1 MTQPVADVVVPTWN
15 ARDLLERCLAR
26 LGAQSAKLHVV
37 VVDNGSADGTGELLA
52 ARFPEVTLV
61 ALPENI
67 GFGPAVNR
75 GVEAARTSRIVV
87 LNNDVEADP
96 EFVARIVAPL
106 DGGRSGM
113 VAGLLLRPGRN
124 VVDSYGL
131 ELDRTLA
138 AFPRFAGEPYRPEAL
153 HERSL
158 AAPSGGAA
166 AYRRDAFEAVGG
178 FDERLFAYFED
189 VDLALRL
196 HEERWTCVGARD
208 AVGVHLGSASFAR
221 RSRRQVETAGVSRG
235 YMLRKHAV
243 FKGGVMTAATA
254 VATEAAAVA
263 ADALLRRDLAALRG
277 RMRGWRLAKGTELRL
292 SRAAVNESIGLVGSL
307 RRRRAGL

>member
-15 ARDLLERCLAR
+15 ARDLLERCLAC
-26 LGAQSAKLHVV
+26 LAGQSAKVHVIA
-37 VVDNGSADGTGELLA
+37 VDNGSEDGTLELLA
-52 ARFPEVTLV
+52 ARFPEVTLI
-61 ALPENI
+61 ALQENI

-75 GVEAARTSRIVV
+75 GVEAARTSAIVL

-96 EFVARIVAPL
+96 DFVARIRAPL
-106 DGGRSGM
+106 DGERTGM
-113 VAGLLLRPGRN
+113 VAGLLLRPGRK
-124 VVDSYGL
+124 VVDGYGL

-138 AFPRFAGEPYRPEAL
+138 AFPRFAGEAYRAEAL
-153 HERSL
+153 HERGL

-166 AYRRDAFEAVGG
+166 AYRRDVFEAAGG

-196 HEERWTCVGARD
+196 HADGWTCAGAPD
-208 AVGVHLGSASFAR
+208 AIGVHLGSASFGR
-221 RSRRQVETAGVSRG
+221 RTRRQVETAGVSRG

-243 FKGGVMTAATA
+243 FKSGVRAAATA
-254 VATEAAAVA
+254 AATEAAAVT
-263 ADALLRRDLAALRG
+263 ADALLRHDLAALRG
-277 RMRGWRLAKGTELRL
+277 RVRGWRLAKGREVRL
-292 SRAAVNESIGLVGSL
+292 PRAAVNESIGLVGSL

>member
-15 ARDLLERCLAR
+15 ARDLLERCLAC
-26 LGAQSAKLHVV
+26 LAGQSAKVHVIA
-37 VVDNGSADGTGELLA
+37 VDNGSDDGTRELLA

-61 ALPENI
+61 ALQENI

-75 GVEAARTSRIVV
+75 GVEAARTSAIVLV
-87 LNNDVEADP
+87 NNDVETDP
-96 EFVARIVAPL
+96 DFVARIVGPL
-106 DGGRSGM
+106 DGERTGM
-113 VAGLLLRPGRN
+113 VAGLLLRPGRE
-124 VVDSYGL
+124 VVDGYGL

-138 AFPRFAGEPYRPEAL
+138 AFPRFAGEPYRPGAL
-153 HERSL
+153 HERGL

-166 AYRRDAFEAVGG
+166 AYRRDAFEAAGG

-196 HEERWTCVGARD
+196 HGDGWTCAGAQD
-208 AVGVHLGSASFAR
+208 AVGVHLGSASFGR

-243 FKGGVMTAATA
+243 FKSSVGAAATA
-254 VATEAAAVA
+254 AATEAAAVT
-263 ADALLRRDLAALRG
+263 ADALLRRDLGALRG
-277 RMRGWRLAKGTELRL
+277 RVRGWRLAKGREVRL
-292 SRAAVNESIGLVGSL
+292 PRAAVNESIGLVGSL